1 MAGTLDEH
9 DIVAVPEPPDM
20 LLDERLHDKYAE
32 LVATTRVTVPVKP
45 LSGEIVMVDVP
56 TTPVVTVTL
65 AGFTETVKLGG
76 AVTLN
81 VTVAE

>member
-1 MAGTLDEH
+1 
-9 DIVAVPEPPDM
+9 
-20 LLDERLHDKYAE
+20 
-32 LVATTRVTVPVKP
+32 
-45 LSGEIVMVDVP
+45 LSGETVMVDVP

-65 AGFTETVKLGG
+65 VGFAVIVKSGA